1 MKKPLLLLLSVLTA
15 SVLSCG
21 KDNKAPRQVHSEFAT
36 KIAGVLPPGWSL
48 QEAGDDIMLTRKDP
62 VTLFVCVAMDL
73 SVTRDEQ
80 RFRQYVNEN
89 SVITTYRIRLHRGAT
104 LEPSERSRLSAV
116 NDQIVVTKSTQIKG
130 REFYADDAMRSYH
143 SSYREL
149 PEYYDDRSS
158 IYVATTVGPY
168 ECAYPRI
175 VAEECDNVRRSL
187 DSLFNRY
194 SDDSHRRSLSYG
206 IW

>member
-21 KDNKAPRQVHSEFAT
+21 KDNKAPRQARSEFAS
-36 KIAGVLPPGWSL
+36 KISGVLPPGWSL
-48 QEAGDDIMLTRKDP
+48 QEAGDDITIIRRDP
-62 VTLFVCVAMDL
+62 VTLFTCVAMD
-73 SVTRDEQ
+73 VAVIRDEQ
-80 RFRQYVNEN
+80 RFRQYIDRNGVPA
-89 SVITTYRIRLHRGAT
+89 TYRIRLHRGVR
-104 LEPSERSRLSAV
+104 LESSEYGRLKAV
-116 NDQIVVTKSTQIKG
+116 NDQIVVTKSTEITI

-194 SDDSHRRSLSYG
+194 SDDSHRKTLSYG